1 MNFYRTT
8 LNAAR
13 GAFFAVIT
21 ASVFFVSSAFA
32 DGSLLAE
39 GSLPADGSISEVIVS
54 ADFRNGTAQS
64 SPSSLTVV
72 SEAQL
77 QNRAAQHLEDVLNL
91 APNVNI
97 AAGASRGRFFQVRG
111 IGERSQFKEPLDSS
125 VGLVVDGI
133 DFSNLGLAGGIYDVE
148 QVEVLRGPQGTRFGS
163 NAMAGLI
170 NIQSSAPTEEF
181 EGRVDLGAGNYGA
194 KTFGVV
200 ASGSI
205 SDELLGRVSVS
216 KNTGDGY
223 IENPFLN
230 RDDTN
235 NIDELTARVKLR
247 WMLSNDFN
255 VDLTATYINVD
266 NGYNA
271 FSLENTRN
279 TRSDEPGHDRQESS
293 ALSVLATWDGS
304 AAYTLEAQV
313 IAEES
318 NLEYGFDWDWSD
330 FDTVGVRGFEN
341 NARDRRAKSV
351 DLRFLSKPD
360 NEILGGAS
368 WVGGVYAYDREVD
381 LRYSEDADYYGAWTD
396 GLTSSFDSSRYAAY
410 GQLDWMLSDQWLLS
424 LGSRFERFENDYF
437 DSFGVV
443 GDIADDLIGGKL
455 SLQFTVDD
463 NVMVYGAFS
472 RGYKTGGLNTDAYGK
487 ALVSGDAATTALLSQ
502 QLTYQDEAALN
513 YELGLKGSYL
523 EDSLTLN
530 LTAFYIDRQ
539 NMQAKLALEISSGNW
554 TSYRDN
560 VEGSHNY
567 GVELETTWQ
576 VTEQLQIFAALGM
589 LETELGD
596 LVVLDL
602 NDQPLDQAG
611 RDQAHAPAYQFNLG
625 AAYKFMDRYSLT
637 VQMDGKDSFYF
648 SNSHDQQSS
657 AYELLHAKLS
667 YQQGPLTLSLWGRN
681 LTDEQYEVRGFYFAN
696 NPNNGWITESYT
708 QLGEPRVFGL
718 SGKYNF

>member
-1 MNFYRTT
+1 MNFYLTI
-8 LNAAR
+8 LNAPLNTAR
-13 GAFFAVIT
+13 GAFFAAIAAT
-21 ASVFFVSSAFA
+21 VFLGSSLFA
-32 DGSLLAE
+32 EEAIERSLN
-39 GSLPADGSISEVIVS
+39 EVIIN
-54 ADFRNGTAQS
+54 ADFRGGSAQL

-72 SEAQL
+72 SNADL

-148 QVEVLRGPQGTRFGS
+148 QVEILRGPQGTNFGS

-181 EGRVDLGAGNYGA
+181 EGRVNLGAGNYGS
-194 KTFGVV
+194 KTVGVV
-200 ASGSI
+200 ASGAI
-205 SDELLGRVSVS
+205 SDDILGRVSIS

-223 IENPFLN
+223 IENDFLN

-235 NIDELTARVKLR
+235 NIDELFARVKLN
-247 WMLSNDFN
+247 WLVSDELS
-255 VDLTATYINVD
+255 VDLTAIYIDAD

-271 FSLENTRN
+271 FSLENSRN

-293 ALSVLATWDGS
+293 ALSVLAIWDGS
-304 AAYTLEAQV
+304 DSYTLETQV
-313 IAEES
+313 TAEDS

-341 NARDRRAKSV
+341 NARDRQAKSV
-351 DLRFLSKPD
+351 DLRFLSKLGS
-360 NEILGGAS
+360 EILGGAS
-368 WVGGVYAYDREVD
+368 WVAGLYGYDREVD
-381 LRYSEDADYYGAWTD
+381 LSYSEDADYYGAWTD

-410 GQLDWMLSDQWLLS
+410 GQLDWTLDDQWLLS
-424 LGSRFERFENDYF
+424 LGTRFEHFENNYF

-455 SLQFTVDD
+455 SLQYRVDD
-463 NVMVYGAFS
+463 NVMVYGALS

-487 ALVSGDAATTALLSQ
+487 ALVSGDADTIALLSQ
-502 QLTYQDEAALN
+502 QLTYEGEAALN

-523 EDSLTLN
+523 EDAVTLN

-560 VEGSHNY
+560 VEGSDNY
-567 GVELETTWQ
+567 GVELETAWQ
-576 VTEQLQIFAALGM
+576 VTDQFRVFAALGI
-589 LETELGD
+589 LETQLGD

-602 NDQPLDQAG
+602 NDEPLNQAG

-625 AAYKFMDRYSLT
+625 AAYKFMDHYSLT

-648 SNSHDQQSS
+648 SNSHNQQSS
-657 AYELLHAKLS
+657 AYELLHAKLA

-681 LTDEQYEVRGFYFAN
+681 LTDQDYDVRGFYFGN

-718 SGKYNF
+718 GGKYDF